1 MVKLRAWAG
10 DPSDFQPVTAAN
22 VSMEMIELERMI
34 ELAFEE
40 DRIYYLQAMQENI
53 PPGERITSDPFPFA
67 QVQMPIPQDEADI
80 NPNID

>member
-1 MVKLRAWAG
+1 MVKERAWAG
-10 DPSDFQPVTAAN
+10 DPADFEPVTAAE
-22 VSMEMIELERMI
+22 VTMEMIELERMI

-53 PPGERITSDPFPFA
+53 PPGERIAADPFPFA
-67 QVQMPIPQDEADI
+67 QVHMPIPQSEADI